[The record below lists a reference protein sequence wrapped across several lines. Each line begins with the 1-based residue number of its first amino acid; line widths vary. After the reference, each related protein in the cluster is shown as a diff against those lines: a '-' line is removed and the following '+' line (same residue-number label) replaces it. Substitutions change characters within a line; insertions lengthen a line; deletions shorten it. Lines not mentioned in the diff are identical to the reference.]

1 MYYQILENLPKVP
14 NSMISKNL
22 SMKQIKQNQIRQE
35 AGGGTKLFPRAKV
48 TDEMVDWVTTNI
60 TKEATSI
67 DIAVTN
73 MKSTSSQMYPHTD
86 STRVWT
92 LIYLLETGGSDHRT
106 VFYKHRNP
114 NFKVESR
121 MNFSYDEVIE
131 VDSIQIPL
139 RTWVIINAQ
148 EIHSVENIPDTR
160 IAFQIGM
167 SHNPWK

>member
-1 MYYQILENLPKVP
+1 MYYQILENLPQIP
-14 NSMISKNL
+14 KNL
-22 SMKQIKQNQIRQE
+22 ITKNLHIQEIKINQDNQE
-35 AGGGTKLFPRAKV
+35 SGDGSKLFPRSRV
-48 TDEMVDWVTTNI
+48 TNEMVDWVTSNI
-60 TKEATSI
+60 TSDAISI

-73 MKSTSSQMYPHTD
+73 MKSTSSQMHPHTD

-92 LIYLLETGGSDHRT
+92 LMYILESGGPEHRT
-106 VFYKHRNP
+106 VFYKHRDP
-114 NFKVESR
+114 TLILQPR
-121 MNFSYDEVIE
+121 MNFTYDEVIE

-167 SHNPWK
+167 LHNPWE